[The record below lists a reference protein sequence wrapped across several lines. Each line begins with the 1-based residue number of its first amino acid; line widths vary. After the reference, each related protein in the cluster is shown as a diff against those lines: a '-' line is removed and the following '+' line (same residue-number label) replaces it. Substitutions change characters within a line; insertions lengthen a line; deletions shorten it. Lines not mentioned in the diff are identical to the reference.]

1 MAPQRREGGLQSHRL
16 QLQQGEAGFVTRPV
30 IRAVMIGISKFF
42 PARFPGD
49 S

>member
-16 QLQQGEAGFVTRPV
+16 QLQQGEAGFVTLPV